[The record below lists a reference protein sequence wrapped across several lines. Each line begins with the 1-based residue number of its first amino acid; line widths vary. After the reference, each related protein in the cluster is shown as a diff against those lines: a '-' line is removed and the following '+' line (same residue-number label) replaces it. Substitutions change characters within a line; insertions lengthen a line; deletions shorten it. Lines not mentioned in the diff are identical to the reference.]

1 MLSLDS
7 SVAMAGVQDS
17 RISAMWIFAKLV
29 PSLARLDSTIFRQTS
44 NNKLAPPFQQRIN
57 RAINRQHLRE
67 KLLQRLSLHTQL
79 LPMYSIGLAL
89 PVFIGST
96 LAATTDPSLWTTAT
110 LGGQTFVNQG
120 LVGFGYIPASA
131 RDSYGETLGGLG
143 SAIALQKGTFKAGS
157 NGTFT
162 GRLIAQPDRGYN
174 VETTIDWQA
183 RQHSFDFV
191 FSPYYSKNK
200 LDFDTAAKTFSIQYK
215 STLLYSKGS
224 IYGAFALSSLTDDR
238 LMLAPGFPTS
248 GLDAIS
254 SIPNTSTYPVLPAP
268 GSSSSKISVDAE
280 GLVLNADG
288 SFWTSDEYGPYI
300 YRFGANGTLLQAIQ
314 PPTAI
319 LPTIGGKLNF
329 TSSISPEFGRDANQ
343 ASSDGRTLFALLQS
357 ATIQDGGGDK
367 ETNRY
372 TRLFAWD
379 ILAQGSSPVIG
390 MSSMYSAG
398 ASKASMLMELVPL
411 GEQENGWYLYLRAR
425 RERHTHRSRWT
436 RAWRRRHG
444 SEVGLQVRPAATST
458 WAFTKLRLIILS
470 SLRQADL
477 FDISNATD
485 IHGTKFDGTTP
496 VAPKGKLDKNV
507 VPATYVPFVNYLDSK
522 QLGRFGLHNDEP
534 TDRTLIDAK
543 WESFALAP
551 VLDSTTPDDYFLV
564 TMVCCM
570 GSADNDFITIN
581 GTALGKPYSASYG
594 QDVDTQIL
602 VWRVT
607 LPSVPRGS
615 VAASLGI

>member
-1 MLSLDS
+1 
-7 SVAMAGVQDS
+7 
-17 RISAMWIFAKLV
+17 
-29 PSLARLDSTIFRQTS
+29 
-44 NNKLAPPFQQRIN
+44 
-57 RAINRQHLRE
+57 
-67 KLLQRLSLHTQL
+67 
-79 LPMYSIGLAL
+79 MYSVGLAL

-215 STLLYSKGS
+215 STLLYSK
-224 IYGAFALSSLTDDR
+224 
-238 LMLAPGFPTS
+238 APGFPTS

-343 ASSDGRTLFALLQS
+343 GFEGLTASSDGRTLFALLQS

-390 MSSMYSAG
+390 
-398 ASKASMLMELVPL
+398 EWVVPL
-411 GEQENGWYLYLRAR
+411 PQSKKGKTYAQ
-425 RERHTHRSRWT
+425 
-436 RAWRRRHG
+436 
-444 SEVGLQVRPAATST
+444 SEIHALSST
-458 WAFTKLRLIILS
+458 QFLILS
-470 SLRQADL
+470 RDGHGHGDDGMEAKSDYKQADL

-564 TMVCCM
+564 TM
-570 GSADNDFITIN
+570 ADNDFITIN

-607 LPSVPRGS
+607 LPSIPRGS

>member
-1 MLSLDS
+1 
-7 SVAMAGVQDS
+7 MAGVQDS

-215 STLLYSKGS
+215 STLLYSK
-224 IYGAFALSSLTDDR
+224 
-238 LMLAPGFPTS
+238 APGFPTS

-343 ASSDGRTLFALLQS
+343 GFEGLTASSDGRTLFALLQS

-390 MSSMYSAG
+390 
-398 ASKASMLMELVPL
+398 EWVVPL
-411 GEQENGWYLYLRAR
+411 PQSKKGKTYAQ
-425 RERHTHRSRWT
+425 
-436 RAWRRRHG
+436 
-444 SEVGLQVRPAATST
+444 SEIHALSST
-458 WAFTKLRLIILS
+458 QFLILS
-470 SLRQADL
+470 RDGHGHGDDGMEAKSDYKQADL

-564 TMVCCM
+564 TM
-570 GSADNDFITIN
+570 ADNDFITIN

>member
-1 MLSLDS
+1 
-7 SVAMAGVQDS
+7 
-17 RISAMWIFAKLV
+17 
-29 PSLARLDSTIFRQTS
+29 
-44 NNKLAPPFQQRIN
+44 
-57 RAINRQHLRE
+57 
-67 KLLQRLSLHTQL
+67 
-79 LPMYSIGLAL
+79 MYSVGLAL

-96 LAATTDPSLWTTAT
+96 LAATTDPSLWTTVT
-110 LGGQTFVNQG
+110 LGGKNFVNQG

-143 SAIALQKGTFKAGS
+143 SAIALQKGTFKAGP

-191 FSPYYSKNK
+191 LSPYYGKSK
-200 LDFDTAAKTFSIQYK
+200 LDFDTAAKTLSIQYK
-215 STLLYSKGS
+215 STLLYSK
-224 IYGAFALSSLTDDR
+224 
-238 LMLAPGFPTS
+238 APGSPTS

-254 SIPNTSTYPVLPAP
+254 SIANTTTYPVLPAP
-268 GSSSSKISVDAE
+268 GLAGSKISVDAE
-280 GLVLNADG
+280 GLVLNPDG

-300 YRFGANGTLLQAIQ
+300 YQFGANGTLLQVIQ
-314 PPTAI
+314 PPAAV

-329 TSSISPEFGRDANQ
+329 TSALSPDFGRDANQ
-343 ASSDGRTLFALLQS
+343 GSDLYSLFSTSLITQASDWCRQILQTYRARRVIISLITHLVMKTFRENFNRS

-379 ILAQGSSPVIG
+379 ISTPGRFPVIG
-390 MSSMYSAG
+390 
-398 ASKASMLMELVPL
+398 EWVVPL
-411 GEQENGWYLYLRAR
+411 PQSKKGKTYAQ
-425 RERHTHRSRWT
+425 
-436 RAWRRRHG
+436 
-444 SEVGLQVRPAATST
+444 SEIHALTST
-458 WAFTKLRLIILS
+458 QFLILS
-470 SLRQADL
+470 RDGHGHGDDDNEAKSDYKQADL

-496 VAPKGKLDKNV
+496 VAPKGKLDGSV
-507 VPATYVPFVNYLDSK
+507 IPATYVPFVNYLDSK

-551 VLDSTTPDDYFLV
+551 TLDTTAPDDYFLV
-564 TMVCCM
+564 TM
-570 GSADNDFITIN
+570 ADNDFITIN

-594 QDVDTQIL
+594 QDVDTQVL

-615 VAASLGI
+615 VAAGLGI